1 MSQDRSLILALS
13 TERDETEET
22 DFHEITDE
30 FALKKARNVLFT
42 WHVVRARKGWLY
54 WCFDGIVSFERKLYM
69 YCINKLVYQP
79 N

>member
-30 FALKKARNVLFT
+30 FASKKARNVLFT
-42 WHVVRARKGWLY
+42 
-54 WCFDGIVSFERKLYM
+54 
-69 YCINKLVYQP
+69 
-79 N
+79 

>member
-42 WHVVRARKGWLY
+42 
-54 WCFDGIVSFERKLYM
+54 
-69 YCINKLVYQP
+69 
-79 N
+79 